1 MALLDWRIAMSALS
15 TRRGANRRKRSR
27 RDSRPDSVNKLLA
40 ASVMAS
46 PFASASALACPS
58 AKTLTHWTATVMRQQ
73 SRARSR
79 RRCNERVASRTPSAR
94 ADLICKSLA
103 DANNLRRVPLAAL
116 RRTIPLAF
124 NSSAAFRA
132 DRPEK
137 LLKYGGWQS
146 VGCAFTSK
154 VKACRLNYFLV
165 T

>member
-15 TRRGANRRKRSR
+15 TRRGANRRRRSR

-73 SRARSR
+73 SRSRSR

-103 DANNLRRVPLAAL
+103 DANNLRRVPLLAL

-132 DRPEK
+132 DRPENSSNTEVGK
-137 LLKYGGWQS
+137 ASAVLLP
-146 VGCAFTSK
+146 ARSK
-154 VKACRLNYFLV
+154 HVVSTIFW
-165 T
+165 